1 MANNIQAAKKYLPV
15 LDEIYKLNSLT
26 AVLDGNPEL
35 VREGANAGELLIAKL
50 SMQGLAD
57 YNRNTGYV
65 DGDVTLEWETIKAD
79 YDRGRMFSVDN
90 VDNQDSADIA
100 FGQLANEFIRTKV
113 TPELDATRFAKYAQT
128 SGVGKAS
135 GALDDGAKVIAAI
148 RKAVTT
154 MDEAEVPAEGRI
166 LFITPTLKG
175 LIDDLDTNKSREVLK
190 KFAEVKEVPQ
200 SRFFTQITLTPNAGG
215 GYSKTATTGKDIN
228 FMIVHPTATVQFP
241 KHVAPKVVTPEQ
253 NQNADAYKFG
263 YRIVGVAKVKENK
276 VSGIYVHEGTK

>member
-90 VDNQDSADIA
+90 VDNQDSADVA

-175 LIDDLDTNKSREVLK
+175 LVDDLDTNKSREVLK
-190 KFAEVKEVPQ
+190 KFAEIKEVPQ
-200 SRFFTQITLTPNAGG
+200 SRFYTQITLTPNAAG
-215 GYSKTATTGKDIN
+215 GYTKNATTGKEIN